1 LSRRP
6 PPAARNIVKQ
16 HSPSYSTILRLRYPD
31 LPGVLGRI
39 CSTIGEADGLIGSVD
54 IVQTEKGE
62 ISRDII
68 ISARDVE
75 HGKAIV
81 ERVGQIPGVTIVR
94 VADRTFLLHHGGKIE
109 IRSKAPV
116 KTRDDLSMV
125 YTPGVARVCRA
136 IAADPEASFSLTI
149 RKNMVAVVSD
159 GSAVLGLGNIGPR
172 AAMPVMEGKCMLF
185 KEFGGVD
192 AFPICLDT
200 QDVDEIV
207 KTVAYLAPTFGGINL
222 EDISSPRCVE
232 VEQRLIE
239 QLDIPVFH
247 DDQHGTAVVV
257 SAALQNALKVVEKK
271 LDAVRVTILGA
282 GAAGAAIAKLL
293 ISMGCRQIVL
303 CDRKGAISRQRG
315 GEGNPVKQWIA
326 ENTNPEGIAGSLAD
340 AMRGAD
346 VFIGVSG
353 PDLVSVE
360 DIKLM
365 ASDPVVF
372 ALANPDPEIEPEA
385 AMSCARVVATGR
397 SDYPNQINNVLCF
410 PGLFRGM
417 LDVRALRVTE
427 AMKIAA
433 TRAIAAIIPDDH
445 IRPDY
450 IIPSVFDKRVA
461 ADVAKAVANA
471 AVEGGVAAGN
481 GRRTQ

>member
-1 LSRRP
+1 M
-6 PPAARNIVKQ
+6 KQ
-16 HSPSYSTILRLRYPD
+16 HSPSYSVILRLRYPD
-31 LPGVLGRI
+31 LPSFLGRI
-39 CSTIGEADGLIGSVD
+39 ATTIGDADGLIGSVD
-54 IVQTEKGE
+54 IVEIEKGE
-62 ISRDII
+62 ITRDFV
-68 ISARDVE
+68 ISARDVD
-75 HGKAIV
+75 HADRIV
-81 ERVGQIPGVTIVR
+81 ERVRQMDEVTIVR
-94 VADRTFLLHHGGKIE
+94 SADRTFLLHQGGKIE
-109 IRSKAPV
+109 VKSKVPV

-136 IAADPEASFSLTI
+136 VAANPDTSFSLTI

-159 GSAVLGLGNIGPR
+159 GSAVLGLGNIGPK

-185 KEFGGVD
+185 KDFGGVD

-200 QDVDEIV
+200 QDVEEII

-232 VEQRLIE
+232 IEQRLTE
-239 QLDIPVFH
+239 MLDIPVFH

-257 SAALQNALKVVEKK
+257 AAALHNALKIVEKK
-271 LDAVRVTILGA
+271 ITDIRVAILGA

-293 ISMGCRQIVL
+293 KSMGCEQIIL
-303 CDRKGAISRQRG
+303 CDRKGAISRSRG
-315 GEGNPVKQWIA
+315 DDGNPVKKWIA
-326 ENTNPEGIAGSLAD
+326 ENTNPTGVAGSLRD
-340 AMRGAD
+340 AMCGAD

-353 PDLVSVE
+353 PDLVTL
-360 DIKLM
+360 DDLKQM
-365 ASDPVVF
+365 ATDPIVF
-372 ALANPDPEIEPEA
+372 ALANPDPEIAPEA

-417 LDVRALRVTE
+417 FDVRALRVTE

-433 TRAIAAIIPDDH
+433 VRAIAEIIPDDH
-445 IRPDY
+445 VRPDY

-461 ADVAKAVANA
+461 ADVAKAVARA
-471 AVEGGVAAGN
+471 AVESGVASKPPV
-481 GRRTQ
+481 

>member
-1 LSRRP
+1 
-6 PPAARNIVKQ
+6 VKQ
-16 HSPSYSTILRLRYPD
+16 HSPSYSLVLRLRYPD
-31 LPGVLGRI
+31 LPGTLGRI
-39 CSTIGEADGLIGSVD
+39 ASTIGEADGLIGSVD
-54 IVQTEKGE
+54 IVQTDKGE
-62 ISRDII
+62 ITRDII
-68 ISARDVE
+68 VSARDVE
-75 HGKAIV
+75 HGEAVV

-109 IRSKAPV
+109 VRSKVPV

-185 KEFGGVD
+185 KDFGGVD

-200 QDVDEIV
+200 QDVEEII
-207 KTVAYLAPTFGGINL
+207 KTVAFLAPTFGGINL

-232 VEQRLIE
+232 IEERLIA

-257 SAALQNALKVVEKK
+257 AAALHNALKVVEKK
-271 LDAVRVTILGA
+271 LDGIRVAILGA

-293 ISMGCRQIVL
+293 GSMGCQNIVL
-303 CDRKGAISRQRG
+303 CDRNGVISRDRKAD
-315 GEGNPVKQWIA
+315 GNPVKKWIA
-326 ENTNPEGIAGSLAD
+326 ENTNPDNITGPLRE

-346 VFIGVSG
+346 VFVGVSG

-360 DIKLM
+360 DVKAM
-365 ASDPVVF
+365 AADPVVF
-372 ALANPDPEIEPEA
+372 ALANPDPEIDPAA

-427 AMKIAA
+427 SMKIAA
-433 TRAIAAIIPDDH
+433 ARAIAEIIPADH
-445 IRPDY
+445 IRPDF
-450 IIPSVFDKRVA
+450 IVPSVFDKRVA
-461 ADVAKAVANA
+461 VDVAKAVSQA
-471 AVEGGVAAGN
+471 AIEAGVAAEST
-481 GRRTQ
+481 GRRP

>member
-1 LSRRP
+1 M
-6 PPAARNIVKQ
+6 KH
-16 HSPSYSTILRLRYPD
+16 HSPSYSVILRLRYPD
-31 LPGVLGRI
+31 LPGCLGRI
-39 CSTIGEADGLIGSVD
+39 ASIIGEADGSIGSVD
-54 IVQTEKGE
+54 IVEIDKGE
-62 ISRDII
+62 ITRDIVV
-68 ISARDVE
+68 SARDAEHSDQVVE
-75 HGKAIV
+75 WV
-81 ERVGQIPGVTIVR
+81 RQLPGVTIVR
-94 VADRTFLLHHGGKIE
+94 VADRTFLLHQGGKIE
-109 IRSKAPV
+109 VTSKAPV

-149 RKNMVAVVSD
+149 RKNTVAVVSD
-159 GSAVLGLGNIGPR
+159 GSAVLGLGNIGPK

-207 KTVAYLAPTFGGINL
+207 KTVTFLAPTFGGINL

-232 VEQRLIE
+232 IEQRLIAG
-239 QLDIPVFH
+239 LDIPVFH

-257 SAALQNALKVVEKK
+257 TAALHNALKVVEKR
-271 LDAVRVTILGA
+271 LSDVRVAILGA

-293 ISMGCRQIVL
+293 KSMGCAQIVL
-303 CDRKGAISRQRG
+303 CDRKGAISRSRADD
-315 GEGNPVKQWIA
+315 GNPVKKWIA
-326 ENTNPEGIAGSLAD
+326 ENTNPAGIAGSLRD

-353 PDLVSVE
+353 PDLVTVE
-360 DIKLM
+360 DLKLM
-365 ASDPVVF
+365 AADPVVF
-372 ALANPDPEIEPEA
+372 ALANPDPEIDPEA

-417 LDVRALRVTE
+417 FDVRALRVTE
-427 AMKIAA
+427 SMKIAA
-433 TRAIAAIIPDDH
+433 ARAIAEIIPEDH
-445 IRPDY
+445 VRPDY

-461 ADVAKAVANA
+461 ADVAKAVAKA
-471 AVEGGVAAGN
+471 AVESGVAATN
-481 GRRTQ
+481 SL